1 MQTKRTVTGF
11 TLIELMVVVA
21 IVAILATLAI
31 PSYQNYTTRAHA
43 SEMLNAS
50 MAMKTAV
57 SICLIRGEPDC
68 SSGNGDV
75 PLAQDL
81 GSFSVEALLDATS
94 GDLLIRAEINPN
106 QNKGTFQEGDKVELI
121 PVTAGGGV
129 TWNVVCTKVSSQGGS
144 TDDWCPD
151 S

>member
-1 MQTKRTVTGF
+1 MATKQKNKGF

-21 IVAILATLAI
+21 IVAVLATLAI
-31 PSYQNYTTRAHA
+31 PSYQNYVTRAHA

-68 SSGNGDV
+68 TSGNGDV

-81 GSFSVEALLDATS
+81 GDFSVESIADAIS
-94 GDLLIRAEINPN
+94 GRQKVRASINPSKT
-106 QNKGTFQEGDKVELI
+106 KGRLENGDMVDLI
-121 PVTAGGGV
+121 PEVSSGGV
-129 TWNVVCTKVSSQGGS
+129 TWSVVCTSIDG
-144 TDDWCPD
+144 TADNWCPKN
-151 S
+151 